1 MSESTTTRP
10 NFAILPSVHDLLEKL
25 TDQTS
30 QIDPV
35 YLKKI
40 ITGIIVQ
47 IKEHPDR
54 YKLEKHDRRSVTDLI
69 LARTRQSVKSYL
81 AASPEKVINGTG
93 VILHTGLG
101 RAPAGYQAGRISDAV
116 SGYTNL
122 EIRLDS
128 GKRGERADHVASL
141 LHLLTDAQDAVV
153 VNNNAA
159 AVLLMLNS
167 IARRKEVIV
176 SRGELVEIGG
186 SFRMPEVMKSSGAK
200 MVEVGA
206 TNKTHLED
214 YAGAINDKTAAIL
227 LVHPSNYQIIGFSA
241 KPDSKD
247 IVALAHKHDIPVIF
261 DVGSGALIDMREFGL
276 EYEPVIPELVNQ
288 GFDLISFS
296 GDKLLGGPQAGIIVG
311 SQYWLKRIKQNHL
324 LRALRCDKF
333 ILGLLAETLRGYLHS
348 GNLPDKNQTIA
359 LFKRPVS
366 VQKKIAEKII
376 SGVRNKIDSGLEIIA
391 ATGKAGSGAYPVSP
405 INTVAIRFSS
415 DRISAE
421 QIAKQLRAAT
431 TPVFSYIEENA
442 CHLSMLAI
450 FEEDVP
456 GIISAIRTLQ

>member
-1 MSESTTTRP
+1 MSESNKTRP
-10 NFAILPSVHDLLEKL
+10 NFAILPSVHDLLEQL
-25 TDQTS
+25 ADQAGL
-30 QIDPV
+30 IDLL

-40 ITGIIVQ
+40 ITGIIGH
-47 IKEHPDR
+47 IKDHPGH
-54 YKLEKHDRRSVTDLI
+54 YKLENHDRESISGLIISRVRESV
-69 LARTRQSVKSYL
+69 QSYL
-81 AASPEKVINGTG
+81 ADSPVKIINGTG

-101 RAPAGYQAGRISDAV
+101 RAPVLTQASRILDNVA
-116 SGYTNL
+116 GYTNL

-128 GKRGERADHVASL
+128 GKRGERAEHVSTL
-141 LHLLTDAQDAVV
+141 LRLLTDAEDAVV

-159 AVLLMLNS
+159 AVLLILNS

-206 TNKTHLED
+206 TNKTHLDD
-214 YAGAINDKTAAIL
+214 YAQAINQKTAAIL
-227 LVHPSNYQIIGFSA
+227 LVHPSNYQIVGFSA
-241 KPDSKD
+241 KPEPKD
-247 IVALAHKHDIPVIF
+247 IIALAHRHNIPVIF
-261 DVGSGALIDMREFGL
+261 DVGSGALVDMREFGL

-311 SQYWLKRIKQNHL
+311 GKHWCKKIKQNHL

-333 ILGLLAETLRGYLHS
+333 TLGLLAETLRGYLS
-348 GNLPDKNQTIA
+348 AANLPAKNPTIG
-359 LFKRPVS
+359 LFKRTVTA
-366 VQKKIAEKII
+366 QKKLAEKII
-376 SGVRNKIDSGLEIIA
+376 SDTKDLKDPKMEIIP
-391 ATGKAGSGAYPVSP
+391 ATGKVGSGAYPVSP

-421 QIAKQLRAAT
+421 QIAKKLRSAE
-431 TPVFSYIEENA
+431 TPVFSYIEDDA
-442 CHLSMLAI
+442 CHLSLLAI
-450 FEEDVP
+450 FEQDVP
-456 GIISAIRTLQ
+456 EVISAIRTLR